1 MRRPLSPRQSR
12 DGKSS
17 RVAVGGSELPPTH
30 GARPPSF
37 FSAPRSARRRCAAV
51 PLLALA
57 GMLLLLAGLVTYSAT
72 AVPAGRTVTR
82 LVKAVE
88 GSSKGLSRVV
98 GLYTTTTAVTVA
110 FSVAVL
116 ALAAASHTARA
127 RLRASLAAAV
137 AAPPRGAPPGR
148 AAHRSLAALALAAV
162 LAAFALAAWC
172 LLLTA
177 AHVSAA
183 LAMESAIRGTT
194 QALGTLN
201 AAVSAADRARDVG
214 GGIAKNL
221 DAALRS
227 APQPAEPGLPLP
239 PGDPAPA
246 AAAALDAAAA
256 APAAATGAKDLID
269 RLSPGAARLGAAA
282 RRALGPDPA
291 AAGAADGAAD
301 GAALD
306 AFTGVLAKLGL
317 IDTAAGAGGGA
328 AAAAAAPPPPA
339 RRLLAAST
347 APAPAA
353 TTNLG
358 PDLLGALASLQP
370 SRQDVLTAAAGASR
384 AVETARRSLGAPSG
398 AYGDGAICPS
408 VACLDVR
415 IFPAIASDACVCSE
429 GDLETVRA
437 LALEARG
444 LLRASLA
451 GIACMQLGALILLVR
466 LTAEREGVRHQALL
480 LFTDDLAPVAAVGRD
495 VRARRRASRSR
506 ASPGPGSRGPSGNGG
521 AGRPP
526 LPCAGRS
533 GGVGVGATVPV
544 WPTALC

>member
-1 MRRPLSPRQSR
+1 MWGSAGRGVAVRRPLSPRQSR

-246 AAAALDAAAA
+246 
-256 APAAATGAKDLID
+256 
-269 RLSPGAARLGAAA
+269 
-282 RRALGPDPA
+282 
-291 AAGAADGAAD
+291 
-301 GAALD
+301 
-306 AFTGVLAKLGL
+306 
-317 IDTAAGAGGGA
+317 
-328 AAAAAAPPPPA
+328 

-526 LPCAGRS
+526 LPGAGRS